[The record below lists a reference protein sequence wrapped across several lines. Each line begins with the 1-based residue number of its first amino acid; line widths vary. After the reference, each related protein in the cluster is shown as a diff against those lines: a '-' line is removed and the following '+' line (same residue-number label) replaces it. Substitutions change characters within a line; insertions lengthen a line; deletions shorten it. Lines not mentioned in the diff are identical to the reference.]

1 MSTARPP
8 LDEIPAFYRGY
19 VEEAPGVDVCDALV
33 RAADAVQAAFGAVP
47 EARGDHRYAP
57 GKWTVKEVLL
67 HLIDAERVF
76 AYRTLRFA
84 RRDATPLPGFDE
96 DAWVPAARAARRTL
110 AELLAEHRAVHAATL
125 ALFRSFEEEDLLQ
138 RGTANGNAISVRA
151 IGWATAGHALHHV
164 AVLRERY
171 LG

>member
-1 MSTARPP
+1 MSTERP
-8 LDEIPAFYRGY
+8 LMEEIPAFYRGY
-19 VEEAPGVDVCDALV
+19 VQEAPGADVCEALVHAAEAV
-33 RAADAVQAAFGAVP
+33 RAAFSAVP

-76 AYRTLRFA
+76 AYRALRFA

-96 DAWVPAARAARRTL
+96 DAWVPAARADRRTL
-110 AELLAEHRAVHAATL
+110 AGLLAEHGAVHAATL
-125 ALFRSFEEEDLLQ
+125 ALFRSFEPEDLLQ
-138 RGTANGNAISVRA
+138 RGTANGNPISVRA